1 MDSPSAEKNYESM
14 KASLLGAVSPC
25 AHLLIF
31 SLQVVEL
38 RKALKAK
45 GASQTGR
52 KSVLIQR
59 LRLLEQPPARSPKR
73 ARDEDVLVVEVE
85 EEEQEHEHEHEE
97 EEDATQ
103 PEPQQAAIPWSPQ
116 LARKPSAPAP
126 GPRDLFSPPLAPA
139 RRASS
144 GSPKRALFAEANNSS
159 LSNIDPAL
167 CVTPKRS
174 PKKGR
179 VSFGSVEM
187 RKFKMSHGGSTSTPS
202 SGGYPIGLSWE
213 VKGEE
218 VRPLA
223 EKDHDGAPTN
233 ASPRRLNER
242 QRKLLLEKVD
252 HRSFFEKQASFETE
266 KEELR
271 QLRRARMS
279 VGCNCTH
286 DNSCGTSRCVC
297 YKEGLACNDDS
308 CSCSCDNCINPNRY
322 NFDQE
327 RIDSYRRARIME
339 APYVNKFANENELVL

>member
-1 MDSPSAEKNYESM
+1 MQDEDKYYTAM
-14 KASLLGAVSPC
+14 R
-25 AHLLIF
+25 
-31 SLQVVEL
+31 VVDL

-59 LRLLEQPPARSPKR
+59 LKLLEQGEADQASSDRKR
-73 ARDEDVLVVEVE
+73 ARPEQEQVAEAAVQEDSLEEDEDNS
-85 EEEQEHEHEHEE
+85 
-97 EEDATQ
+97 TP
-103 PEPQQAAIPWSPQ
+103 PEAALWSPT
-116 LARKPSAPAP
+116 LKKPAP
-126 GPRDLFSPPLAPA
+126 TPVAASSSMTDMFSPPLAPA
-139 RRASS
+139 RTST
-144 GSPKRALFAEANNSS
+144 SPKRALFGDSS
-159 LSNIDPAL
+159 SGAL
-167 CVTPKRS
+167 DTSGCVTPRSS

-202 SGGYPIGLSWE
+202 HGGYPIGLSWE
-213 VKGEE
+213 IKDEVVVPLKEKEE
-218 VRPLA
+218 
-223 EKDHDGAPTN
+223 GGPTN

-252 HRSFFEKQASFETE
+252 NRSFFEKQASFETE

-271 QLRRARMS
+271 QLRRTRLS

-308 CSCSCDNCINPNRY
+308 CRCSCDNCINPNRY

-327 RIDSYRRARIME
+327 RIDSYRRQRIDE
-339 APYVNKFANENELVL
+339 APYVNENVNGNELVL